1 MKLEKKKVWIVVI
14 TVQAK
19 DSRGGYM
26 MGRIFG
32 TDGVRGEANSQL
44 TPELAFQLG
53 RAAASLLR
61 DKKEGKQAIVIG
73 RDTRISGD
81 MLEGALIAG
90 VCSAG
95 IDVYRVGV
103 MPTPAIAYLTRELK
117 AISGVVISASHN
129 PASDN
134 GIKFFDYQGYK
145 LPDELEDQ
153 IEDLIDNGVEQ
164 LPYPTGAEIGRVKE
178 IKNGLDLYL
187 EFVKKIIKVD
197 LKGLKIVVDCANG
210 AASEITPRLLRELGA
225 DVINAFDQPD
235 GLNINKDCGSTNM
248 DALQKLVL
256 KEKADL
262 GIAHDGDADRVL
274 FVDAKGNLVDG
285 DQVLVICGL
294 DLLREG
300 ALKKDTVVV
309 TVMSN
314 LGLKQALVKN
324 GVKVEETKV
333 GDRYVLERMREVGA
347 IIGGEQSGHV
357 IFLEHN
363 TTGDGIV
370 TALKLLEVMQKTGKS
385 LEELASQMEKLPQ
398 VLLNVRVK
406 DKRDW
411 EKNKAIRDVVA
422 LREKLLGDKGRIL
435 VRASGTE
442 PLIRVMA
449 EGNDLE
455 ELQQVT
461 KEIAKVVEEELN

>member
-1 MKLEKKKVWIVVI
+1 
-14 TVQAK
+14 
-19 DSRGGYM
+19 

-44 TPELAFQLG
+44 TPELAYKLG

-61 DKKEGKQAIVIG
+61 STKEGKQAIVIG
-73 RDTRISGD
+73 KDTRISGD

-90 VCSAG
+90 ICSSG
-95 IDVYRVGV
+95 VDVYRVGV
-103 MPTPAIAYLTRELK
+103 MPTPAIAFLTRELK
-117 AISGVVISASHN
+117 AISGAVISASHN
-129 PASDN
+129 PAPDN
-134 GIKFFDYQGYK
+134 GIKFFNYQGYK
-145 LPDELEDQ
+145 LPDELEDE
-153 IEDLIDNGVEQ
+153 IENLIDSGLEQ
-164 LPYPTGAEIGRVKE
+164 LPYPTGENVGKVKE
-178 IKNGLDLYL
+178 IKEGIDLYI
-187 EFVKKIIKVD
+187 EFLKKIITVD

-210 AASEITPRLLRELGA
+210 AASQITPKLLKELGA
-225 DVINAFDQPD
+225 NVISVFDQPD
-235 GLNINKDCGSTNM
+235 GLNINKDCGSTHM
-248 DALQKLVL
+248 DVLQKLVV

-285 DQVLVICGL
+285 DQVMVICGL
-294 DLLREG
+294 NLLKEG
-300 ALKKDTVVV
+300 ALRKNTVVV

-314 LGLKQALVKN
+314 LGLKQALQRN
-324 GVKVEETKV
+324 GVHIEETKV

-347 IIGGEQSGHV
+347 VIGGEQSGHV

-363 TTGDGIV
+363 TTGDGII
-370 TALKLLEVMQKTGKS
+370 TALKLLEVMRKTGEP
-385 LEELASQMEKLPQ
+385 LEILASQMERLPQ

-406 DKRDW
+406 DKGDW
-411 EKNKAIRDVVA
+411 EENQAIRDVVA
-422 LREKLLGDKGRIL
+422 LREKILGDKGRIL
-435 VRASGTE
+435 IRASGTE

-455 ELQQVT
+455 ELNQVT